1 MNNNIWKMGK
11 RELKLRMPQICP
23 LMGSGQTAVTHLEA
37 GCIMANIMDSGII
50 LPGVNLGS
58 STY

>member
-1 MNNNIWKMGK
+1 MGK
-11 RELKLRMPQICP
+11 RELKLKMPQICP
-23 LMGSGQTAVTHLEA
+23 LMGSGQTTLTHLEA
-37 GCIMANIMDSGII
+37 GYIMVNLMDSGII